1 MVKGVV
7 GKMRSPE
14 DCAKLSGRVVM
25 EHPDKLINNFKGKLL
40 LQWRNKKRS
49 GKTSSPATNADKS
62 KHDGNNTEQ
71 QQTAAADDDGDNKS
85 HMGEA
90 GAEQAVRVEDG
101 EGQDGVEGV
110 EGAFASEPISADML
124 LLRGCV
130 LRNTRWVLGLV
141 LNTGPDTKIMMSMSK
156 VSGWVRVVEYLWSRG
171 IVLTPARH
179 MTLIFRRRTSY
190 VTSFYTPMRDEYRA
204 AASCAQL
211 PVGEPL
217 DTFVQLKRQSRSLA

>member
-1 MVKGVV
+1 MV
-7 GKMRSPE
+7 GKLLSPE

-49 GKTSSPATNADKS
+49 GKTSSSPATNADLGKPVVY
-62 KHDGNNTEQ
+62 NTEQ
-71 QQTAAADDDGDNKS
+71 HQTAADNDVGEGDNRG
-85 HMGEA
+85 HGGEA

-101 EGQDGVEGV
+101 ADQEGVEGV

-130 LRNTRWVLGLV
+130 LRNTRWALGLV

-156 VSGWVRVVEYLWSRG
+156 VGGWE
-171 IVLTPARH
+171 
-179 MTLIFRRRTSY
+179 
-190 VTSFYTPMRDEYRA
+190 
-204 AASCAQL
+204 
-211 PVGEPL
+211 
-217 DTFVQLKRQSRSLA
+217 